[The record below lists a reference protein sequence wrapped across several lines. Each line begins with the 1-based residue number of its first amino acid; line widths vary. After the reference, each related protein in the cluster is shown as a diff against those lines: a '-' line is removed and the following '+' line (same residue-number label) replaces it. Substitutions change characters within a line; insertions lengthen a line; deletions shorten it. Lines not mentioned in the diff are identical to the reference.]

1 MKDWKELA
9 EEFSHV
15 TDKIGRPID
24 EGIFEIVVALN
35 MLGVHTRQS
44 CEGHLDHGF
53 AYPWVALLDSNP
65 HELDMVVDLL
75 SAFYQDRQVGF
86 DQRIVLVTERCR
98 IQSQGGISQES
109 ISLDDDERRQK
120 LLEYQSEME
129 AFSAF
134 LRNRIIEQT
143 KNRVYI
149 L

>member
-35 MLGVHTRQS
+35 MLGIHTRQS

-53 AYPWVALLDSNP
+53 AYPWIALLASNH
-65 HELDMVVDLL
+65 HELNMVADLL
-75 SAFYQDRQVGF
+75 SEFYQDRPVDF

-98 IQSQGGISQES
+98 IQSQGGIFQET
-109 ISLDDDERRQK
+109 ISLDNDERRQK

-129 AFSAF
+129 AFSSF
-134 LRNRIIEQT
+134 LRNRIIGLT
-143 KNRVYI
+143 KNQHC
-149 L
+149 